1 MFTTPRVVSAICL
14 ALLCCPLGCAPSY
27 TASDLDGTWVGRD
40 YTINSRGHSLTS
52 KKVTLAVDANGLI
65 TGSTAWT
72 LLDGAGGNRGDAPV
86 ASDAEE
92 IIGVFDPDSGEFYLV
107 EMDESGFWRG
117 RMLSR
122 DRLQAFLVQSGPK
135 PVAAT
140 IELQRAAD

>member
-1 MFTTPRVVSAICL
+1 MLRVINIICPI
-14 ALLCCPLGCAPSY
+14 LLLVLSGCSTSF
-27 TASDLDGTWVGRD
+27 TASDLEGTWVGRD

-86 ASDAEE
+86 ASDAED
-92 IIGVFDPDSGEFYLV
+92 IIGVFDPASGEFYLV

-122 DRLQAFLVQSGPK
+122 DHLQAFLVQSGKK

>member
-1 MFTTPRVVSAICL
+1 M
-14 ALLCCPLGCAPSY
+14 
-27 TASDLDGTWVGRD
+27 DGTWVGRD

-52 KKVTLAVDANGLI
+52 KEVTLAVDANGLI

-72 LLDGAGGNRGDAPV
+72 LLAGEGGNRGDAPV

-92 IIGVFDPDSGEFYLV
+92 IIGVFDPRSGEFYLV
-107 EMDESGFWRG
+107 ETNESGFWRG

-122 DRLQAFLVQSGPK
+122 DHLQAFLVQSGKK

-140 IELQRAAD
+140 IELRRKTD